1 VGRLRPLAV
10 LVAATA
16 VLALGA
22 LSGAEG
28 EPAGAAARSATVPA
42 GTTLRVAD
50 QEQELQLPL
59 KLSGQAAKMP
69 YGVSYS
75 NFLGAPAVFQ
85 AFQAGAVDLSFVGD
99 AGIIPPE
106 QAGDPFKVVAV
117 FQNTGGGWGILVGP
131 GQKITSIKQLR
142 GKTIG
147 YEAGTADQS
156 YLLQLLKNNGLTPK
170 DVQLTNLPYNA
181 ITPALRSGD
190 IVATPTEA
198 LLSAQYLQQ
207 NPGSKVIQ
215 TPGVYSGLDFI
226 VATTSALADPAKRA
240 AIADYLQRLV
250 WADNWVNSHEQAYVS
265 AFYQGVL
272 KVPASLD
279 RSVLS
284 TTAPTHFL
292 QVGPAVI
299 NRQQETTDLFTAA
312 GALPGHLDAGKD
324 FVTEFNK
331 TVAQAQAK

>member
-1 VGRLRPLAV
+1 MAVVLGTLFGVGDAPAEAASR
-10 LVAATA
+10 VA
-16 VLALGA
+16 
-22 LSGAEG
+22 S
-28 EPAGAAARSATVPA
+28 VPS

-59 KLSGQAAKMP
+59 KLSGEAAKIP
-69 YGVSYS
+69 YSVQYS

-106 QAGDPFKVVAV
+106 EAGDPFEVVAV

-131 GQKITSIKQLR
+131 GQRISSVKELR
-142 GKTIG
+142 GKDIG

-156 YLLQLLKNNGLTPK
+156 YILQLLKNNGLTPA
-170 DVQLTNLPYNA
+170 DVHLTNLPYNA

-198 LLSAQYLQQ
+198 LLSAQYLQE

-215 TPGVYSGLDFI
+215 TPGVYSGLDFV
-226 VATTSALADPAKRA
+226 VAAKSALADPAKRA
-240 AIADYLQRLV
+240 AINDYLQRLV
-250 WADNWVNSHEQAYVS
+250 WADNWVNNHEKAYVS

-272 KVPASLD
+272 DEPASLD
-279 RSVLS
+279 RSVLA
-284 TTAPTHFL
+284 TIAPTHFL
-292 QVGPAVI
+292 PVGPAVI
-299 NRQQETTDLFTAA
+299 TRQQETTNLFTAA

-324 FVTEFNK
+324 FITSFNK
-331 TVAQAQAK
+331 TVAEAQSGQ